1 MRISRPQMFLE
12 IAQVVAKRATCF
24 RLNIGAVVVHDRRCV
39 SIGYNGPPAG
49 EPHCYGSRCPL
60 SASGG
65 CSRSV
70 HAEIN
75 AIERI
80 PKELIAGPLEL
91 YTTHSPCENC
101 AQAILMH
108 PGITTVYFSE
118 TYRNSQH
125 LEWFNGKKKVY
136 RILPSGTTI
145 DHFTNEIVEL
155 EDSKGPPSPPP
166 NLPGPIVS
174 RLPRHRNDWF
184 VPLGFGSEDR
194 IHRNSH
200 QNNPVGHPM
209 SAGSFSR
216 GIASVLDWLKY

>member
-49 EPHCYGSRCPL
+49 EPHCYGSSCPL
-60 SASGG
+60 SPSGG
-65 CSRSV
+65 CSRSI

-80 PKELIAGPLEL
+80 PKELTLEPLQL

-101 AQAILMH
+101 TQAILMH
-108 PGITTVYFSE
+108 PGITEVYFSE

-125 LEWFNGKKKVY
+125 LEWFNGKKKVF
-136 RILPSGTTI
+136 RILPSGITI
-145 DHFTNEIVEL
+145 DHFTNQIVEPA
-155 EDSKGPPSPPP
+155 DSGGSSSSQPDSQGPVVNRVTGSG
-166 NLPGPIVS
+166 NVGSISLVAGSDSYLHRDRNKNHSVGDPGPTGWFQTAANNILD
-174 RLPRHRNDWF
+174 RLKW
-184 VPLGFGSEDR
+184 
-194 IHRNSH
+194 
-200 QNNPVGHPM
+200 
-209 SAGSFSR
+209 
-216 GIASVLDWLKY
+216 